1 VVKRKKAPAEMNRG
15 SLFALV
21 SARSVA
27 GLMSMIIRNFPISVN
42 RDFVRSAQQQ
52 AKQRACAV
60 CRLACERRTGFAG
73 TGQWPD
79 IVCPGASEL
88 TGQGA

>member
-1 VVKRKKAPAEMNRG
+1 MVKRKKAPAEMNRG

-52 AKQRACAV
+52 AKQRAW
-60 CRLACERRTGFAG
+60 RFAG
-73 TGQWPD
+73 SPATVGQALPEQGSGL
-79 IVCPGASEL
+79 ISFAEAQAS
-88 TGQGA
+88 

>member
-52 AKQRACAV
+52 AKQRAW
-60 CRLACERRTGFAG
+60 RFAG
-73 TGQWPD
+73 SPATVGQPLPEQGSGL
-79 IVCPGASEL
+79 ISFAEAQAS
-88 TGQGA
+88 

>member
-42 RDFVRSAQQQ
+42 RDFV
-52 AKQRACAV
+52 
-60 CRLACERRTGFAG
+60 
-73 TGQWPD
+73 
-79 IVCPGASEL
+79 
-88 TGQGA
+88 